1 MKEIYNNIKKYR
13 ELKGYTQQYVAD
25 KLGITQKQYSNLE
38 SGVSSISLDRFYEIA
53 EILET
58 DILNLLEFDKNAILK
73 GNYNYQKG
81 NNNMFRIDPIEKVT
95 ELYERLLNEKDERIK
110 SLETL
115 IYKK

>member
-1 MKEIYNNIKKYR
+1 MREIYNNIKKYR
-13 ELKGYTQQYVAD
+13 ELKGYTQQYVAE

-38 SGVSSISLDRFYEIA
+38 SGFSSISIDRFYEIA

-58 DILNLLEFDKNAILK
+58 DIINLLDFDKNAILK

-95 ELYERLLNEKDERIK
+95 ELYERLLSEKDERIK
-110 SLETL
+110 YLEQQ
-115 IYKK
+115 IIK